1 FTLYRTQTLAYDN
14 TPAKT
19 VIIKESKCYSGPP
32 QQNLVACEDKE
43 TVASDSY
50 AVQHRHYQYKNYRD
64 ENDKSGEIRNADYHL
79 AFVEFDDQ
87 GWFADRKQM
96 EALFSLLRRL
106 ETEGKKRS
114 GDGHVLIFLYAHG
127 WKHNASQC

>member
-1 FTLYRTQTLAYDN
+1 MMYKVFDSLLEVGMLQKLIRATLLFLLALTWSGCTQFTLYRTQTLAYDN

-64 ENDKSGEIRNADYHL
+64 ENDKSGEIRN
-79 AFVEFDDQ
+79 
-87 GWFADRKQM
+87 
-96 EALFSLLRRL
+96 
-106 ETEGKKRS
+106 
-114 GDGHVLIFLYAHG
+114 
-127 WKHNASQC
+127 